1 MSSKLLQR
9 SLDKTPEFT
18 AAGSSLH
25 HINLGPG
32 DALEA
37 QWLDEGLE
45 LPDLSAMREYRHKRV
60 VDQLNKMGYDGV
72 ILFDPMNIRYASD
85 STNMQ
90 IWVMHNNSRY
100 VWVGA
105 DGSMILWDYMDC
117 EFLSAH
123 NPLIQETRP
132 ATSTIFFLAGTRYAE
147 KSTLWAN
154 EMLDVIREHAGDGA
168 RIAIDQ
174 CGYLAYKALEE
185 AGVAIENGQELM
197 EFARTI
203 KGKDEIKAMRC
214 SVHACQASMSEM
226 WEHFKP
232 GMTER
237 ELWSILHAGNI
248 KRGGE
253 WIETQILASGPRT
266 NPWMQEA
273 SSRVIQEGEVLA
285 YDTDLVGAY
294 GMMTDISR
302 SWIAGEQSASSEQQR
317 IFDLALQQ
325 VERNAELLTPGR
337 SFYELCHDA
346 WTPARDDYRHYSVM
360 FHGVGQCDEYPE
372 IPFPHAWEDWGFDGQ
387 LEAGMVLTSEAFVG
401 ARSGGEGIKLEQQ
414 YLVTEHGPEL
424 LSDYPMDLV
433 R

>member
-9 SLDKTPEFT
+9 SLDKTPEFI

-32 DALEA
+32 ETLEA
-37 QWLDEGLE
+37 QWQADGLE
-45 LPDLSAMREYRHKRV
+45 LPDLSAMRAYRHKRV
-60 VDQLNKMGYDGV
+60 VDQLNQMGYDGI

-105 DGSMILWDYMDC
+105 DGSMILWDYVDC

-147 KSTLWAN
+147 KSRLWAK
-154 EMLDVIREHAGDGA
+154 EMLDVIREHAGDSA

-174 CGYLAYKALEE
+174 CGYLAYKALEQS
-185 AGVAIENGQELM
+185 GVVIENGQELM

-203 KGKDEIKAMRC
+203 KSEDEIKAMRC
-214 SVHACQASMSEM
+214 SVHACQASMNEM
-226 WEHFKP
+226 WEQFRP

-273 SSRVIQEGEVLA
+273 SSRMIQEGEVLA

-302 SWIAGEQSASSEQQR
+302 SWIVGEQSASSEQQR
-317 IFDLALQQ
+317 IYDLALQQ

-337 SFYELCHDA
+337 SFYDLCHDA
-346 WTPARDDYRHYSVM
+346 WTPAREDYRHYSVM

-372 IPFPHAWEDWGFDGQ
+372 IPFPHAWNDWGFDGQ

-424 LSDYPMDLV
+424 LSNYPMDLV